1 MPAPSRVSPRLR
13 QRVSSTAQK
22 KVAHRGE
29 NRDDQL
35 GQAHGE
41 GVDVPGGVAEEA
53 MKPRPVSVSDTATGE
68 DDFGHVAVTLRDDP
82 ARDDHHEC
90 LVGRGRENRSEVL

>member
-1 MPAPSRVSPRLR
+1 MHAGTVEGQPAFATE
-13 QRVSSTAQK
+13 VSSTAHK
-22 KVAHRGE
+22 KVSPGE

-35 GQAHGE
+35 GQSHGE